1 MKKANFVRNTMW
13 RPLFAGALTVVAL
26 SCACADKAD
35 PNSYVMDRMNS
46 VRELTVP
53 SDGTVPN
60 NPGPTLG
67 AYSATAR
74 WEFETSEERKV
85 SLSWVSQQ
93 LERDDFKLESFDA
106 SSLDFIKSFRGE
118 AQYVKIQATPSNGKL
133 HVQVAYAIDSD

>member
-1 MKKANFVRNTMW
+1 VKKANCVRNTLW
-13 RPLFAGALTVVAL
+13 LALFAGALTVVAQC
-26 SCACADKAD
+26 CACADKAD
-35 PNSYVMDRMNS
+35 RNSYVRDRVNS

-53 SDGTVPN
+53 SDGTVTN

-74 WEFETSEERKV
+74 WEFETGEETKGY
-85 SLSWVSQQ
+85 LSWVSQL
-93 LERDDFKLESFDA
+93 LERDDFKLKYFDA
-106 SSLDFIKSFRGE
+106 SSLEFTQIIRGE